1 VAGGIIQHIV
11 KEINGLVYLTQV
23 FFYGIHNNR
32 IFKKIYY
39 NKTEHIRGNSMTAI
53 TYSDVWNL
61 DVFFKGGSDS
71 AEFADHLQHT
81 KELIELFETKV
92 NNWTP
97 LNTIEDNVYLKELL
111 QDFEQA
117 GKKLRQAGAFV
128 GCLQAQ
134 NTEDKKAYALEATV
148 TGLSAAFQSSLSAFD
163 NLLSSIQDEAWAQIL
178 EVDDLAEL
186 AFSLSERREKAKDK
200 LSIQEEALISA
211 LGIDGYHSW
220 GQLYDL
226 IVSKIKIP
234 VEEDGIAKQLSVGQ
248 AANKFSSPDREVR
261 KSVFKSWEKSWN
273 EQADYLSKTLN
284 HLSGFRLNVYQK
296 RGWEDVLKEPLTINR
311 MKKETLETMWAVI
324 SENKQPLVEYL
335 NRKAKLLG
343 LEKLSWFDLDAPYGK
358 TESKVSYQEGAK
370 FIEQNFA
377 LFGEKMSAFAKK
389 AFENQWIEAE
399 DRPGKAP
406 GGFCTGFPESE
417 ESRIFMTYS
426 GTPSNV
432 STLAHELGH
441 GFHSF
446 AMRGVHY
453 LNRGYA
459 MNVAE
464 TASTFAE
471 MIVADAA
478 VKNAKDEEERL
489 ALLDDKIQRTVA
501 LLMNIHA
508 RFLFETRFY
517 EERKRG
523 PVSVETLNELMAGA
537 QREAYCEALDEYHPL
552 FWASKLHFFITG
564 VPFYNFPYTFGYL
577 FSLGIY
583 AQALEEGKGYEE
595 KYIALLR
602 DTASMTV
609 EELATKHLQVDLVQK
624 EFWEKAVRICIED
637 IEEFLQLT
645 EDK

>member
-1 VAGGIIQHIV
+1 MAA
-11 KEINGLVYLTQV
+11 T
-23 FFYGIHNNR
+23 
-32 IFKKIYY
+32 
-39 NKTEHIRGNSMTAI
+39 
-53 TYSDVWNL
+53 TYKDVWNL
-61 DVFFKGGSDS
+61 EVFFKGGSDS
-71 AEFADHLQHT
+71 PELQEQLARTAD
-81 KELIELFETKV
+81 LIENFQAKV

-97 LNTIEDNVYLKELL
+97 ANSPEDGKYLQELL
-111 QDFEQA
+111 EDFERT

-134 NTEDKKAYALEATV
+134 NTNDQKAYNLDAQV
-148 TGLSAAFQSSLSAFD
+148 TGLSAAFQTALGSFD
-163 NLLSSIQDEAWAQIL
+163 NLLAQIADSAWEQL
-178 EVDDLAEL
+178 LANEQL
-186 AFSLSERREKAKDK
+186 KALSFVLSERRTRAKEK
-200 LSIQEEALISA
+200 LSKEEEAMINA
-211 LGIDGYHSW
+211 LGVDGYHSW

-226 IVSKIKIP
+226 IVSKIK
-234 VEEDGIAKQLSVGQ
+234 VSFTENGDEKQLSVGQ
-248 AANKFSSPDREVR
+248 AFNKFSSSDRSLR
-261 KSVFKSWEKSWN
+261 SAVFTGWEQAWD
-273 EQADYLSKTLN
+273 EQADLLAKTLN
-284 HLSGFRLNVYQK
+284 HLSGFRLNVYKK
-296 RGWEDVLKEPLTINR
+296 RGWDDVLKEPLGINR

-324 SENKQPLVEYL
+324 SDNKQKLVQYL
-335 NRKAKLLG
+335 ERKAKLLG

-358 TESKVSYQEGAK
+358 AESKVSYQEGAE

-377 LFGEKMSAFAKK
+377 LFGEKMAAFAKM
-389 AFENQWIEAE
+389 AFEEQWIEAE

-406 GGFCTGFPESE
+406 GGFCTSFPESA

-446 AMRGVHY
+446 AMKGVPH
-453 LNRGYA
+453 LNTMYA

-471 MIVADAA
+471 MIVADAS

-508 RFLFETRFY
+508 RFLFETSFY
-517 EERKRG
+517 EERKQG
-523 PVSVETLNELMAGA
+523 PVSVERLNQLMLQA
-537 QREAYCEALDEYHPL
+537 QKEAYCEALDEYHPL

-602 DTASMTV
+602 DTASMNV
-609 EELATKHLQVDLVQK
+609 EDLAQKHLQVDLTQ
-624 EFWEKAVRICIED
+624 EDFWKKAVDICLAD
-637 IEEFLQLT
+637 IDEFLEMT
-645 EDK
+645 EGK

>member
-1 VAGGIIQHIV
+1 
-11 KEINGLVYLTQV
+11 
-23 FFYGIHNNR
+23 
-32 IFKKIYY
+32 
-39 NKTEHIRGNSMTAI
+39 MTAI

-61 DVFFKGGSDS
+61 EVFFKGGSDS
-71 AEFADHLQHT
+71 KELTDHLNVT
-81 KELIELFETKV
+81 KDLIELFQTKV
-92 NNWTP
+92 NQWSP
-97 LNTIEDNVYLKELL
+97 LNSVGDNVFLTELL
-111 QDFEQA
+111 TDFERA
-117 GKKLRQAGAFV
+117 GKKLRQAAAFV

-134 NTEDKKAYALEATV
+134 NTEDKKAYTLEATV
-148 TGLSAAFQSSLSAFD
+148 TGLSAVFQAALSAFD
-163 NLLSSIQDEAWAQIL
+163 NLLTTIDDKVWTQIL
-178 EVDDLAEL
+178 ADETLTEL
-186 AFSLSERREKAKDK
+186 TFSLSERRERAKDK
-200 LSIQEEALISA
+200 LSKEEEAIISA
-211 LGIDGYHSW
+211 LGVDGYHSW

-226 IVSKIKIP
+226 IVGKIKIP
-234 VEEDGIAKQLSVGQ
+234 FEENGEVKQLSVGQ
-248 AANKFSSPDREVR
+248 AFNKFSSPDRNVR
-261 KSVFKSWEKSWN
+261 KQVFGNWEQSWN

-284 HLSGFRLNVYQK
+284 HLSGFRLNVYKK
-296 RGWEDVLKEPLTINR
+296 RGWEEVLKEPLTINR

-324 SENKQPLVEYL
+324 AENKQPLVNYL
-335 NRKAKLLG
+335 NRKARLLG
-343 LEKLSWFDLDAPYGK
+343 VEKLSWYDLDAPYGK
-358 TESKVSYQEGAK
+358 TESKISYQEGAE

-377 LFGEKMSAFAKK
+377 HFGEKMSAFAKK
-389 AFENQWIEAE
+389 AFEEQWIEAE

-406 GGFCTGFPESE
+406 GGFCTGFPENE

-441 GFHSF
+441 GFHSYS
-446 AMRGVHY
+446 MRGVHY

-478 VKNAKDEEERL
+478 VKNAKDEEEKL
-489 ALLDDKIQRTVA
+489 VLLDDKIQRTVA

-517 EERKRG
+517 EERKLG
-523 PVSVETLNELMAGA
+523 PVTTEQLNQLMEYA
-537 QREAYCEALDEYHPL
+537 QKEAYCHALDEYHPL

-609 EELATKHLQVDLVQK
+609 EDLAEKHLQVDLTQK
-624 EFWEKAVRICIED
+624 DFWEKAVRLCLDD
-637 IEEFLQLT
+637 IEEFLNLT
-645 EDK
+645 EKK